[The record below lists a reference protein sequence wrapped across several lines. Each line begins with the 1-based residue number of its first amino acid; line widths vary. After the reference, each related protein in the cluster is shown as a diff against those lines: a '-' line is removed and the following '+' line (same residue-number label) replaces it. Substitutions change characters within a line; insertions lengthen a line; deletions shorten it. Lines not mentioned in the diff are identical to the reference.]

1 MKKTIFNPESM
12 PILNL
17 DTSGTSRYEASNFLD
32 STEIKAAYI
41 AESMK
46 AGDTTLAHALD
57 EVAKSVAGDSLSRWK
72 YAK

>member
-17 DTSGTSRYEASNFLD
+17 DTSGTSRYEPSNFLD
-32 STEIKAAYI
+32 SPEIKAVYI

-57 EVAKSVAGDSLSRWK
+57 EVAKSVADDSLSRWQC
-72 YAK
+72 AK